1 MNICKKALYIINKII
16 TSNNNKLII
25 FCLNIILIYINTL
38 IALIIISLQINIK
51 FYNIIIQFVILQFVY
66 DFLFI
71 NDFYFPKLILKFHRI
86 VNNIIALFFLYS
98 LIL

>member
-38 IALIIISLQINIK
+38 IALIISLQINIK
-51 FYNIIIQFVILQFVY
+51 FY
-66 DFLFI
+66 
-71 NDFYFPKLILKFHRI
+71 LI
-86 VNNIIALFFLYS
+86 
-98 LIL
+98 

>member
-38 IALIIISLQINIK
+38 IALIISLQINIK
-51 FYNIIIQFVILQFVY
+51 FYNIII
-66 DFLFI
+66 
-71 NDFYFPKLILKFHRI
+71 
-86 VNNIIALFFLYS
+86 
-98 LIL
+98 

>member
-71 NDFYFPKLILKFHRI
+71 NDFYFPKLI
-86 VNNIIALFFLYS
+86 
-98 LIL
+98 

>member
-38 IALIIISLQINIK
+38 IALIISLQINIK

-71 NDFYFPKLILKFHRI
+71 NDFYFPKLI
-86 VNNIIALFFLYS
+86 
-98 LIL
+98 